1 MFSVLPPLLS
11 RRRCDIS
18 PSQTHHAHPFSSD
31 KCISTS
37 DDCQAVS
44 IYSRWNF
51 LKRCRGRST
60 LLELRIARAHV
71 LQLHRCDRVPV
82 SEQRTFVERKAG
94 LFDLGS
100 ARCPTPF
107 QISATGSQ
115 ARTESLAE
123 SVSTSKP
130 PEISNCPGLRFHL
143 SHRKPPQALRLLS
156 LWGGRTCG
164 QSLSIEDSAQSN
176 PKPKTNQKGFL
187 CIKRFTSL
195 FKVAPVHSP
204 ATISIFDKVFR
215 GAFKTNFR

>member
-1 MFSVLPPLLS
+1 MIAKLWVFIQDETFWRGAEVDRLCLSWGLPGHTSFSCTVV
-11 RRRCDIS
+11 I
-18 PSQTHHAHPFSSD
+18 A
-31 KCISTS
+31 
-37 DDCQAVS
+37 CQ
-44 IYSRWNF
+44 Y
-51 LKRCRGRST
+51 L
-60 LLELRIARAHV
+60 
-71 LQLHRCDRVPV
+71 
-82 SEQRTFVERKAG
+82 RTFVERKAG

-130 PEISNCPGLRFHL
+130 PEISNCSGIRFHL
-143 SHRKPPQALRLLS
+143 SHGKPPQALRLLS

-204 ATISIFDKVFR
+204 ATISIFDKVLR
-215 GAFKTNFR
+215 RLS